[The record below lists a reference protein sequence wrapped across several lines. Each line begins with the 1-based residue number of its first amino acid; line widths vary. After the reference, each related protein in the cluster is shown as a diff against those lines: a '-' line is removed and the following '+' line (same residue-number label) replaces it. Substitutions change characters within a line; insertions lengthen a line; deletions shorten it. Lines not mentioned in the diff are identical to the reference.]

1 MEAVQIP
8 AGPFR
13 KSAQDSIDAQ
23 ESAVPVIGVAIG
35 HNRPR
40 QIQFAAQ
47 QLQAGLLLGF
57 RGHQLQ
63 PAIVL
68 GLGGVHRR
76 LQRFD
81 PAYGAIKR
89 TGVGTVVADM
99 LGAETLDQLK
109 RFCSWGIGR
118 AGGDGALE
126 MSLQDLGTADDVE
139 QLALLDPGGGQE
151 AAPVQAQPHRSVEAA
166 FVDDLVGIIP
176 VEVHV
181 GGAAIDAVS
190 KFLPQFNVSSIL

>member
-1 MEAVQIP
+1 M
-8 AGPFR
+8 
-13 KSAQDSIDAQ
+13 Q
-23 ESAVPVIGVAIG
+23 ETAFPVIGVAIG
-35 HNRPR
+35 HDRPR

-47 QLQAGLLLGF
+47 QLQAGFLLGF
-57 RGHQLQ
+57 RCHQLQ
-63 PAIVL
+63 VAIVL
-68 GLGGVHRR
+68 GFGGVHRR

-81 PAYGAIKR
+81 PAYDAIKR
-89 TGVGTVVADM
+89 AGVGAVVAHM

-109 RFCSWGIGR
+109 RCCSWGIGR

-126 MSLQDLGTADDVE
+126 MSLQDFGTADDVE

-166 FVDDLVGIIP
+166 FVDDLVGIIA

-190 KFLPQFNVSSIL
+190 QFLPQFDIPSIL